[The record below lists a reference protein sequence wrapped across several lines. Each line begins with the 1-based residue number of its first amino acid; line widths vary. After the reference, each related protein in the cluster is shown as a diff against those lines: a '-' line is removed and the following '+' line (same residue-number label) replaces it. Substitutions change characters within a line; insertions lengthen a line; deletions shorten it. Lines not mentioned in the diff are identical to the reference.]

1 MAPSCDLDERTLIAQ
16 LREND
21 QQAYLA
27 LYNRY
32 HRGVYAFIV
41 RYVKINAVAE
51 DLLQDVFLKLW
62 EVRHRLNP
70 ELSFSSY
77 LYRIARNCVF
87 KMFKA
92 IANDKVLRNQVLNSL
107 QQSVLE
113 VEDRVQWQ
121 KYSQLLNLAINA
133 LPPQRQK
140 VFKLCREQGKTYEQ
154 VAEEMRISHHTVKEH
169 MMLAIRDIKNYVSSK
184 ADLPLAAL
192 LLLWNLF

>member
-1 MAPSCDLDERTLIAQ
+1 MTSSCDLDERKLIAQ

-21 QQAYLA
+21 KQAYLA

-77 LYRIARNCVF
+77 LYRIARNRVF
-87 KMFKA
+87 KMLKA
-92 IANDKVLRNQVLNSL
+92 LANDEALRHQVLNSM

-113 VEDRVQWQ
+113 VEDRVQWK
-121 KYSQLLNLAINA
+121 KYSQLLNLAINT

-154 VAEEMRISHHTVKEH
+154 VAEELHISRHTVKEH

-184 ADLPLAAL
+184 ADLPLATL
-192 LLLWNLF
+192 LLVLSLL